1 MPWHWSAMKDAKS
14 CDKPRIAVL
23 SDHPWISEWG
33 NLRRAT
39 AVGQS
44 ILSAA
49 RPAEIW
55 PANTRGSETSQYPM
69 EQKTKVI
76 PLVAASECGTAQTA
90 DFSAGL

>member
-39 AVGQS
+39 AVGQFF
-44 ILSAA
+44 
-49 RPAEIW
+49 W

-69 EQKTKVI
+69 EKKT
-76 PLVAASECGTAQTA
+76 
-90 DFSAGL
+90 

>member
-23 SDHPWISEWG
+23 SRNPWISEWG

-44 ILSAA
+44 NL
-49 RPAEIW
+49 
-55 PANTRGSETSQYPM
+55 
-69 EQKTKVI
+69 
-76 PLVAASECGTAQTA
+76 ASKY
-90 DFSAGL
+90 